1 MGRNEYVQT
10 VQNSIDELSTNIEN
24 ADTSQLM
31 PQFNPS
37 EISAAA
43 AQILNNKGIPG
54 YQNHSKKGTFPNLL
68 NKMNTTF
75 NKNSKIIDQKKFKR
89 PQLFKIPICNRATR
103 IYNPDT
109 YFGKMDPY
117 SIKRHNLKYCKG
129 FVPKT
134 DYFEE
139 IYAGNLNSEKI
150 KKTNKSIE
158 NIIEN
163 SKEKNTDKDTIRV
176 RFKNTKNYLYFNIL
190 VFCTLLVFCIL
201 FGVLLRKLWLKQ

>member
-1 MGRNEYVQT
+1 
-10 VQNSIDELSTNIEN
+10 
-24 ADTSQLM
+24 
-31 PQFNPS
+31 
-37 EISAAA
+37 
-43 AQILNNKGIPG
+43 
-54 YQNHSKKGTFPNLL
+54 
-68 NKMNTTF
+68 
-75 NKNSKIIDQKKFKR
+75 
-89 PQLFKIPICNRATR
+89 
-103 IYNPDT
+103 
-109 YFGKMDPY
+109 MDPY

-139 IYAGNLNSEKI
+139 IDAGNLNSEKI